1 MLQNQLLILNNICLQ
16 YLNQIMIVNS
26 GNLIVNIR
34 QDIMSRYEKICQ
46 IGQGTFGK
54 VYKVKN
60 QANELRALKIIA
72 KKDCAI
78 QNEIE
83 NMKKLDHP
91 NIMAVYEIAQ
101 DEQFYYIISQ
111 LCDGVELFD
120 EIHKRIKSNKQ
131 FTEEEVRYIFKQIL
145 SGIAY
150 AHDKNIIHR
159 DIKPENILI
168 DPTDQHIKI
177 IDWGLSKD
185 LTNIDFIKQRIGTID
200 YAAPEV
206 LLEKGYDKKC
216 DLWSCGVILYILLSG
231 ETPFPGQNTEE
242 IEKMIISQKFN
253 MKQKIWKTISV
264 QAKNLLKNLLQQNP
278 TKRYSA
284 QQALESEWIQR
295 KSEVGSTEISA
306 LEMQS
311 RLQHFSHFRCESKL
325 VQATLHLMI
334 QQNLTQEQQRQ
345 MRKTFQELDKNG
357 DGKLSMEELKE
368 YCSNGIDIKD
378 LFSRIDTDHNGFI
391 EFTEFLTAAVDMKK
405 LVSADQ
411 LKQAFQL
418 LDVNGDGFLEIE
430 EIKKMFNG
438 KIQVQEEQ
446 QWDQLLLE
454 MDENKDGKIS
464 LDEYKEAITKIID
477 SSQNSSEIHSSNK
490 GQEIEPLITKK
501 VKVNESPYKLRSRKC
516 N

>member
-1 MLQNQLLILNNICLQ
+1 
-16 YLNQIMIVNS
+16 MIVNS

-34 QDIMSRYEKICQ
+34 NDIMSRYEKISQ

-72 KKDCAI
+72 KKNFTI

-111 LCDGVELFD
+111 LCDGIELFE
-120 EIHKRIKSNKQ
+120 EIHRRIKSNKP
-131 FTEEEVRYIFKQIL
+131 FSEEEVRFIFKQIL

-168 DPTDQHIKI
+168 DPTDKHIKI

-185 LTNIDFIKQRIGTID
+185 ITNIDFIQQKIGTID

-231 ETPFPGQNTEE
+231 ETPFPGQNTDE
-242 IEKMIISQKFN
+242 IEKRIISQRFN
-253 MKQKIWKTISV
+253 MKQKIWKTISKE
-264 QAKNLLKNLLQQNP
+264 AKNLLKNLLQQNP
-278 TKRYSA
+278 SKRLSA
-284 QQALESEWIQR
+284 LQALESEWIQR
-295 KSEVGSTEISA
+295 KSDVGLQEISFQ
-306 LEMQS
+306 EMTF
-311 RLQHFSHFRCESKL
+311 RIQHISNFRCESKL

-334 QQNLTQEQQRQ
+334 QQNLSQEQYKQLRI
-345 MRKTFQELDKNG
+345 TFQKLDKNG

-368 YCSNGIDIKD
+368 YCQNGMDIMD
-378 LFSRIDTDHNGFI
+378 LFSRIDTDKNGFI

-405 LVSADQ
+405 LASADQ

-418 LDVNGDGFLEIE
+418 LDLNGDGYLEIE
-430 EIKKMFNG
+430 EIKKIFNG

-454 MDENKDGKIS
+454 MDENGDGKIS
-464 LDEYKEAITKIID
+464 LKEYQEAIAKFID
-477 SSQNSSEIHSSNK
+477 SQKNSSDIHSSNRF
-490 GQEIEPLITKK
+490 QEFEPYISKK
-501 VKVNESPYKLRSRKC
+501 VKVNESPYKLRNRQQK
-516 N
+516 